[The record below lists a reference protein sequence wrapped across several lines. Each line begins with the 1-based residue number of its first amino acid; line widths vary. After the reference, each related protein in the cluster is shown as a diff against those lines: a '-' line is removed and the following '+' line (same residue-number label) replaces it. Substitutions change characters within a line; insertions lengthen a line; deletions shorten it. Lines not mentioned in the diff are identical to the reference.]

1 MAKDRLTKNDPLAE
15 TVLTIKMASLLGAID
30 CPDTYDEAPQE
41 LIPAL
46 VGAEGVVPGHKH
58 QQTKV
63 QRHLPSLVAGPGD
76 QTEVGHLTN
85 GVIAFGVTDDAD
97 ESGRGQHLDDEV
109 ARTHAA
115 RVAEIEA
122 ALNSQNAHLEEV
134 LNARHTGRLSR
145 AAQAAIS
152 ALGQ

>member
-1 MAKDRLTKNDPLAE
+1 MSGHVGSQGTTAAGEPGTKPL
-15 TVLTIKMASLLGAID
+15 
-30 CPDTYDEAPQE
+30 QE
-41 LIPAL
+41 LVPAL
-46 VGAEGVVPGHKH
+46 VGAEGVVPADKH
-58 QQTKV
+58 QHPKV
-63 QRHLPSLVAGPGD
+63 QRHLPSLLVGPGD

-85 GVIAFGVTDDAD
+85 GVQANSDQTEVGHLTNRVIAFGVTYDAD
-97 ESGRGQHLDDEV
+97 ESGRGQHFDDEV

-134 LNARHTGRLSR
+134 LNARHAGRLSR
-145 AAQAAIS
+145 AAPAAIS